1 MKTAAIVLALVA
13 AHAAWPRA
21 ATTDAAPQ
29 DPSLWEDTRRFSPD
43 SMPWAVGERL
53 EFRVKLGLFNVGRG
67 ALEVRGIE
75 TVRGVQAWHAEF
87 TLSGGALGWDLV
99 DTMQTWFGTSDMVT
113 RRFIH
118 NTDENGRKRNRTFEI
133 FPERGN
139 YTNSAGETLPTVP
152 SPLDDASFFF
162 YARTL
167 PLEVGRTYTIPRYFV
182 SDRNPVQIKVIQ
194 KQTIS
199 VRAGRFP
206 CIVVQPIFR
215 SRGLF
220 GQGGSALIWFSD
232 DAARIPVRIRGS
244 MAVGTLDMSLQSRR

>member
-1 MKTAAIVLALVA
+1 MKVAALLVA
-13 AHAAWPRA
+13 LSAAQPVLQS
-21 ATTDAAPQ
+21 Q
-29 DPSLWEDTRRFSPD
+29 DPNVFVDNRRFSAD
-43 SMPWAVGERL
+43 SMPWAAGERL
-53 EFRVKLGLFNVGRG
+53 EFRIKLGLFTVGRG
-67 ALEVRGIE
+67 ALEVIGVETLRGAH
-75 TVRGVQAWHAEF
+75 VWHALF
-87 TLSGGALGWDLV
+87 TIRGGALGWDLV
-99 DTMQTWFGTSDMVT
+99 DTMETWFGTADMAT

-118 NTDENGRKRNRTFEI
+118 NTDENGRLRNRSWEI

-139 YTNSAGETLPTVP
+139 YTNQNGELFETVE

-182 SDRNPVQIKVIQ
+182 KDRNPVQIRVLQ
-194 KQTIS
+194 KQTIN

-244 MAVGTLDMSLQSRR
+244 MAIGTLDMSLESRR